1 MKNSMNNFTL
11 GDPVIS
17 PPQRCARSRPRMGP
31 HVCKSTYDPDLYD
44 VKTDSA
50 ILTRLRAGDM
60 APDETGKRIEATR

>member
-11 GDPVIS
+11 GDPVTVRRNGA
-17 PPQRCARSRPRMGP
+17 PVRG
-31 HVCKSTYDPDLYD
+31 HVWGHTFASQHDPDWYD

-60 APDETGKRIEATR
+60 APDETGKRLEATR